1 MYVYIYI
8 FATFCV
14 IACKF
19 ILLSEMACAGFEKL
33 RDHAVEHLPGG
44 EFANP
49 FNFYCRNKTFAK
61 YMISFY
67 SKSLPVQIQYV
78 NPVKLK
84 TKQNSPVKH
93 PKHTF
98 NSVFGRLANSISSFL
113 LHFV

>member
-1 MYVYIYI
+1 MYVHIYI

-49 FNFYCRNKTFAK
+49 T
-61 YMISFY
+61 
-67 SKSLPVQIQYV
+67 
-78 NPVKLK
+78 
-84 TKQNSPVKH
+84 
-93 PKHTF
+93 
-98 NSVFGRLANSISSFL
+98 
-113 LHFV
+113 